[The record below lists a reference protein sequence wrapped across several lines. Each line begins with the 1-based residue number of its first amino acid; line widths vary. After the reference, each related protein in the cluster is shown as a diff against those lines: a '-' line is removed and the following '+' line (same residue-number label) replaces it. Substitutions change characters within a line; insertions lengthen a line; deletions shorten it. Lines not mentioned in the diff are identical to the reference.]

1 MSKIRLSGETSR
13 LLFTKQTS
21 LKMLA
26 VVHNHLNTWPNYSII
41 EIVADLTTVFHG
53 DPATLYFLELL
64 KVSFVSIRSVIH
76 SMAKV
81 TCIKPFQIPTL
92 KGKIYNFQNSQKLL

>member
-1 MSKIRLSGETSR
+1 
-13 LLFTKQTS
+13 
-21 LKMLA
+21 MLA

-41 EIVADLTTVFHG
+41 EIVADLTTIFHG
-53 DPATLYFLELL
+53 DTANLYFLELL
-64 KVSFVSIRSVIH
+64 KVSFASIRSVIH